1 MPASIVSLSAGYRLC
16 AGGGAGG
23 AGGAGGPGGG
33 GSEVLRRRCQEM
45 WVGFPE

>member
-23 AGGAGGPGGG
+23 AGGPGGG

-45 WVGFPE
+45 